1 MKKLLIA
8 ILIFCS
14 AWIFISTTFAFE
26 GIPDRTEFKARRN
39 ELRKL
44 IKDPDLSR
52 EEKRELRQELKAI
65 QFELRIPP
73 GKARYELK
81 PVKLLGS
88 EENAESPEK
97 HDVVGFFQGGKAS
110 FYADMFNGR
119 KTASGTIFSNEL
131 YTAAHRTLPLG
142 TWVKVT
148 YPKNNQSVTVL
159 VNDRGPYVAGRI
171 IDLSKKAFQELDS
184 LRRGVIEVIIE
195 VLPAENQ

>member
-1 MKKLLIA
+1 MT
-8 ILIFCS
+8 
-14 AWIFISTTFAFE
+14 STWAFE
-26 GIPDRTEFKARRN
+26 GIPSRAEFKARRD

-44 IKDPDLSR
+44 VKDPNLSL

-73 GKARYELK
+73 GKARYGLR
-81 PVKLLGS
+81 PVKLS
-88 EENAESPEK
+88 NTEEPSSSL
-97 HDVVGFFQGGKAS
+97 HDLAGFLQGGKAS

-195 VLPAENQ
+195 VLENQ